1 MNPRKMLIAFG
12 VVTALSP
19 FIGLPR
25 DILSILLPVLGMCI
39 VAVVLLL
46 IPKTGTQAPEG
57 EPIHDTH
64 AT

>member
-25 DILSILLPVLGMCI
+25 DILSILLPVLGIGI
-39 VAVVLLL
+39 VAIVLLL
-46 IPKTGTQAPEG
+46 IPKIRPQAPEG
-57 EPIHDTH
+57 ELIHDTH

>member
-25 DILSILLPVLGMCI
+25 DILSILLPVLGIGI
-39 VAVVLLL
+39 VAIVLLL
-46 IPKTGTQAPEG
+46 IPKTGPQAPEG
-57 EPIHDTH
+57 ELIHDTH